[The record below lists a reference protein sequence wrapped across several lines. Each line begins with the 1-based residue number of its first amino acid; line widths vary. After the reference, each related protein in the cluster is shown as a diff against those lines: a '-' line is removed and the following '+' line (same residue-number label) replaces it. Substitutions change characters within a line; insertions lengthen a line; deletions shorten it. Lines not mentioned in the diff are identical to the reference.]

1 LGRRRQASSSPT
13 VGEWCGAVWRGGG
26 GGGTRR
32 AERHGAAL
40 KMKNGCALGRE
51 EKESPIFKS
60 PYIHW
65 LTDEYKVMFVD
76 FKIDKY
82 NLNIFVGQI

>member
-1 LGRRRQASSSPT
+1 VSGAALC
-13 VGEWCGAVWRGGG
+13 GEEEAAAARGEQSG
-26 GGGTRR
+26 
-32 AERHGAAL
+32 AL
-40 KMKNGCALGRE
+40 KMKNGCARGRE